1 MGAAFVVKNNLDMQR
16 SPMGAVS
23 VVWRC
28 FYSVRCPVGAASVAK
43 NTCTHSPQIWLPL
56 GTVAYAGC
64 SSPQMRLPLGTAR
77 YGSISTPQMRLPLG
91 TIGCA
96 VHTSPD
102 HRNGVHGGL
111 PTSLCMNMRWSPMG
125 AMCVVKSD
133 LHTPVPNGSRICGEE
148 KLAYYAVPNECRI
161 RSEDIPA
168 HTMVPLG
175 AMSLPAHAT
184 VPNGSR
190 VFPEEI
196 LALCMVP
203 HGSRICRDE
212 ILADFM
218 GAVSLVSQSV
228 TDGRPLLP
236 LWTAPC
242 SMRWAYITACGI
254 ALCIANA
261 KCPSHMRLS
270 LAGAQQAVD
279 IFAPPPPVVEDEKA
293 IALKREVNELRGR
306 LQAMV
311 EVAPV
316 ADDKTLL
323 EKEEWCQQW
332 KDLIDS
338 LTTCMQRQNGQSGN
352 KIRDTLQGQLIKTR
366 DPYHLQAEQE
376 RQAQAEKDG
385 AATVQDHTQEGD
397 EGHEDN
403 TEADNGHEE
412 NTEADDGREDNT
424 EANDGQEDHARADA
438 PQADEDGTQQ
448 QLTPSVPSD
457 SDAPKPVEAVVNP
470 KCARIPKKIIA
481 NAVPCT
487 KCVRIGRTCYPT
499 SVGNVC
505 KDCKRLKVKCSLAS
519 DKNKGKEQPTPTP
532 APPPKATA
540 AKPRPRPITRQQAGL
555 PRKAAAPVSAAK
567 PQGQAKEKD
576 GSSPY
581 VEIKVARKRKHVE
594 VEEESSESESEGDD
608 EDEDAYMAGRLNGLN
623 TFVNMFETAF
633 GALKKEVAEIDS
645 YLGRKRRRHHK

>member
-1 MGAAFVVKNNLDMQR
+1 MTDN
-16 SPMGAVS
+16 
-23 VVWRC
+23 
-28 FYSVRCPVGAASVAK
+28 
-43 NTCTHSPQIWLPL
+43 
-56 GTVAYAGC
+56 
-64 SSPQMRLPLGTAR
+64 
-77 YGSISTPQMRLPLG
+77 
-91 TIGCA
+91 
-96 VHTSPD
+96 
-102 HRNGVHGGL
+102 
-111 PTSLCMNMRWSPMG
+111 MNMNDN
-125 AMCVVKSD
+125 VNDNVND
-133 LHTPVPNGSRICGEE
+133 NG
-148 KLAYYAVPNECRI
+148 
-161 RSEDIPA
+161 
-168 HTMVPLG
+168 
-175 AMSLPAHAT
+175 
-184 VPNGSR
+184 NG
-190 VFPEEI
+190 
-196 LALCMVP
+196 
-203 HGSRICRDE
+203 
-212 ILADFM
+212 
-218 GAVSLVSQSV
+218 
-228 TDGRPLLP
+228 TNTNTT
-236 LWTAPC
+236 TAE
-242 SMRWAYITACGI
+242 
-254 ALCIANA
+254 
-261 KCPSHMRLS
+261 
-270 LAGAQQAVD
+270 VD

-338 LTTCMQRQNGQSGN
+338 LTTCMQVAHQIKVHIHLTDAERQNGQSGN
-352 KIRDTLQGQLIKTR
+352 KIRDTLQGQVSAMKEPTAMQADQDAR
-366 DPYHLQAEQE
+366 SNNLQAEQE

-397 EGHEDN
+397 EGHE
-403 TEADNGHEE
+403 E
-412 NTEADDGREDNT
+412 NTESNDGREDHT
-424 EANDGQEDHARADA
+424 EANDGQEDHARADV
-438 PQADEDGTQQ
+438 PQADEDGNQQQ

-457 SDAPKPVEAVVNP
+457 SDAPKPAEAVVVNP
-470 KCARIPKKIIA
+470 KIIIVCKNPNPKKIIA

-532 APPPKATA
+532 PSKATA
-540 AKPRPRPITRQQAGL
+540 AKPRPRPITRQKAEL

-576 GSSPY
+576 EPTAGPAPQRTAPGPSRALRPY

>member
-1 MGAAFVVKNNLDMQR
+1 MADN
-16 SPMGAVS
+16 
-23 VVWRC
+23 
-28 FYSVRCPVGAASVAK
+28 
-43 NTCTHSPQIWLPL
+43 
-56 GTVAYAGC
+56 
-64 SSPQMRLPLGTAR
+64 
-77 YGSISTPQMRLPLG
+77 
-91 TIGCA
+91 
-96 VHTSPD
+96 
-102 HRNGVHGGL
+102 
-111 PTSLCMNMRWSPMG
+111 MNMN
-125 AMCVVKSD
+125 D
-133 LHTPVPNGSRICGEE
+133 NDNDNG
-148 KLAYYAVPNECRI
+148 
-161 RSEDIPA
+161 
-168 HTMVPLG
+168 
-175 AMSLPAHAT
+175 
-184 VPNGSR
+184 NG
-190 VFPEEI
+190 
-196 LALCMVP
+196 
-203 HGSRICRDE
+203 
-212 ILADFM
+212 
-218 GAVSLVSQSV
+218 
-228 TDGRPLLP
+228 TNTNTT
-236 LWTAPC
+236 TAE
-242 SMRWAYITACGI
+242 
-254 ALCIANA
+254 
-261 KCPSHMRLS
+261 
-270 LAGAQQAVD
+270 VD

-338 LTTCMQRQNGQSGN
+338 LTTCMQVAHQTKVHVHLTDAERQNGQSGN
-352 KIRDTLQGQLIKTR
+352 KIRDTLQGQVSAMKEPTAMQADQDAR
-366 DPYHLQAEQE
+366 SNNNNNNLQAEQE

-403 TEADNGHEE
+403 TEADNGHEDNTE
-412 NTEADDGREDNT
+412 ADDGREDNTEADDGREDNT

-470 KCARIPKKIIA
+470 KIIIVCKNPKKIIA

-576 GSSPY
+576 VSTTGPAPQRTAPGPSRALRPY